1 MCGGLLTLN
10 SIACIKLPNSS
21 KNVGVRPLVTVRN
34 LMKQFMVL
42 SLIFGFMGAIAGVLS
57 RSSTEVMFIILL
69 ITTAFAAFLSW
80 KEIKNKN
87 DA

>member
-1 MCGGLLTLN
+1 M
-10 SIACIKLPNSS
+10 I
-21 KNVGVRPLVTVRN
+21 
-34 LMKQFMVL
+34 QFIVL
-42 SLIFGFMGAIAGVLS
+42 SLIFGVMGAIAGVLA

-80 KEIKNKN
+80 KEVKNKN

>member
-1 MCGGLLTLN
+1 
-10 SIACIKLPNSS
+10 
-21 KNVGVRPLVTVRN
+21 
-34 LMKQFMVL
+34 MKQFMVL
-42 SLIFGFMGAIAGVLS
+42 SLIFGVMGAIAGVLA